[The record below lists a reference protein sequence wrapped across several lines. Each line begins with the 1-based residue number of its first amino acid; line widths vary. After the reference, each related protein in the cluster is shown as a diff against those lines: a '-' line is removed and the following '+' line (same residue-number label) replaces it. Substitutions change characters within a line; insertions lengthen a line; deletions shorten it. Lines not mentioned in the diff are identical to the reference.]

1 MAELQLDGLPGPTLF
16 HGGLGQGN
24 LASQANAHAVSHP
37 RAGARACLA
46 KMRTILELG
55 VEQAFLPPLARPDLA
70 FLAACGCQ
78 GVADAPPDLLA
89 VACSTAY
96 QWTAN
101 AGTFVPA
108 ADTGT
113 SRLLIANLAAQ
124 HHRSREA
131 AGRHAQLQRVVPG
144 ITVLDPLPAHPALG
158 DEGAANHSRV
168 IGPTGVCHVFVHG
181 EPVAGARFQ
190 PRQTAAAS
198 AAAARRL
205 GLSVAQTLLVRQVP
219 TTVDAGA
226 FHNDVV
232 MVGSGNHLLLHARAW
247 VDQEA
252 VLAELVRRC
261 GPLRIRV
268 VGDEELALDAA
279 IRCYLFNSQLL
290 ATPTG
295 MVLVA
300 PAECAEGP
308 AARVVQRLIDEG
320 FITRAVFVA
329 VRESMRGGGGPA
341 CLRLRLELT
350 PGELA
355 TVTPGIRLNQA
366 RIAALETWVD
376 THYRSELR
384 PADLADPALV
394 GEAQAAALALA
405 ALIGDRG

>member
-1 MAELQLDGLPGPTLF
+1 MVELQLDGLPGPTLF

-24 LASQANAHAVSHP
+24 LASQANARAVSHP

-46 KMRTILELG
+46 KMRTVLELG
-55 VEQAFLPPLARPDLA
+55 VAQAFLPPLTRPDLA

-89 VACSTAY
+89 VACSTAF

-108 ADTGT
+108 ADSGA

-131 AGRHAQLQRVVPG
+131 AGRQEQLRRFIPG
-144 ITVLDPLPAHPALG
+144 ISVLDPLPAHPALG

-168 IGPTGVCHVFVHG
+168 VGSAGVCHVFVHG
-181 EPVAGARFQ
+181 EPHVGARFQ

-198 AAAARRL
+198 AAVARRL
-205 GLSVAQTLLVRQVP
+205 GLSAAQTLFVRQLP
-219 TTVDAGA
+219 ATVDSGA

-232 MVGSGNHLLLHARAW
+232 MVGSGDHLLLHARAW
-247 VDQEA
+247 VDQEV
-252 VLAELVRRC
+252 VLAELLHRC

-268 VGDEELALDAA
+268 VSEDELALDAA

-290 ATPTG
+290 TTPAG

-320 FITRAVFVA
+320 FITRTVFVA

-350 PGELA
+350 PDELA
-355 TVTPGIRLNQA
+355 TVAPGIRLDPV
-366 RIAALETWVD
+366 RITALESWVD
-376 THYRSELR
+376 AHYRSELR

-394 GEAQAAALALA
+394 GESQAAALTLA